1 MKVIYIYLIIINVIT
16 FAAYAIDKC
25 KAVHGKW
32 RIKEA
37 TLLFLAFIGGSVG
50 GLISMYLFRHKIRK
64 WYFKY
69 TLPVMLILHIVL
81 LFAAGKWL
89 A

>member
-16 FAAYAIDKC
+16 FAAYAIDKW

-69 TLPVMLILHIVL
+69 TPPVMLILHIVL